1 MSPNHFE
8 EDSDLFIE
16 KMKQTGAIDQSLFS
30 LLIGMNEQQS
40 KITFGGYDLKQFA
53 TGPITWHNINPKST
67 YWQLE
72 MQSFDL
78 RWKESSKANR
88 QLSMRRDLIVDS
100 GTSFLLLP
108 LHDLKAL
115 LDVFEE
121 DSKMQFQIDVIP
133 YAWCTED
140 QWATFPDMQFTIDGN
155 IYFLPKESYVVR
167 ELGICSVMIMNSQ
180 YMSEW
185 ILGLNFF
192 GNYYTVFDQE
202 NLKVG
207 FASSIYAPESMQELF
222 AEALHVGQVKDKQ
235 KNQALLAIGALI
247 VLISIAVIYKKLKGD
262 ANKSGNSYT

>member
-1 MSPNHFE
+1 MPLFKDEESSTYELDEFGRDTYLYYGTGQVKGDISVDQVCITPEFCDPEFTFMVIKQQWGLDRLACSGIVGMSPNHFE

-16 KMKQTGAIDQSLFS
+16 KMKQTGAIDQSIFS
-30 LLIGMNEQQS
+30 LLIGMNNQQS

-67 YWQLE
+67 YWQLD

-78 RWKESSKANR
+78 RWKEPSKANR

-133 YAWCTED
+133 YAWCTEE

-155 IYFLPKESYVVR
+155 IYFLPKESYVVK

-192 GNYYTVFDQE
+192 GNYYTVFD
-202 NLKVG
+202 
-207 FASSIYAPESMQELF
+207 
-222 AEALHVGQVKDKQ
+222 
-235 KNQALLAIGALI
+235 
-247 VLISIAVIYKKLKGD
+247 
-262 ANKSGNSYT
+262 